1 MIPRLQWNRSG
12 SRSGRFFQVKVK
24 IDGKYKSASEGAWL
38 FVGRI
43 KIPCFYF
50 LYEVKVRKSSLR
62 KNIKQYEI

>member
-1 MIPRLQWNRSG
+1 M
-12 SRSGRFFQVKVK
+12 KVK
-24 IDGKYKSASEGAWL
+24 INGKNKSALEEAWL

-50 LYEVKVRKSSLR
+50 LYGLKVRKSSLR

>member
-1 MIPRLQWNRSG
+1 M
-12 SRSGRFFQVKVK
+12 KVK
-24 IDGKYKSASEGAWL
+24 IDGKYKSAPEGAWL

>member
-1 MIPRLQWNRSG
+1 M
-12 SRSGRFFQVKVK
+12 KVK
-24 IDGKYKSASEGAWL
+24 IDGKYKSAPEAAWL

-50 LYEVKVRKSSLR
+50 SYGVKVRKSSLR